1 MFERRL
7 ALPKAAAR
15 VVRMSTVAEIERAL
29 RALPVKEARTVS
41 TWLQDYLDAQWD
53 RQIEQDAA
61 AGKLDKVAEQ
71 AQAHYRAGRTKPL
84 DEIID
89 HP

>member
-1 MFERRL
+1 MG
-7 ALPKAAAR
+7 
-15 VVRMSTVAEIERAL
+15 TVTEIESAL
-29 RALPVKEARTVS
+29 KKLPVKDARAVA

-61 AGKLDKVAEQ
+61 AGKLDKLAEQ

-84 DEIID
+84 DEIMD
-89 HP
+89 HS

>member
-1 MFERRL
+1 
-7 ALPKAAAR
+7 
-15 VVRMSTVAEIERAL
+15 MSTVTEIEEAL
-29 RALPVKEARTVS
+29 KNLPVKKAREVAS
-41 TWLQDYLDAQWD
+41 WLQDYLDAQWD

>member
-1 MFERRL
+1 
-7 ALPKAAAR
+7 
-15 VVRMSTVAEIERAL
+15 MSTVAEIEEAL
-29 RALPVKEARTVS
+29 KKLPVQKAREIAS
-41 TWLQDYLDAQWD
+41 WLQDHLDAQWG